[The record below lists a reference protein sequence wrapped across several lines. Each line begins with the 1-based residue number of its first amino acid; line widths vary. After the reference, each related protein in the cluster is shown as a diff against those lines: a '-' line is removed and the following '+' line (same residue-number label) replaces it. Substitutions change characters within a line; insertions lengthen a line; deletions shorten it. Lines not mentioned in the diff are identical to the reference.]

1 MNWMRVGQT
10 KRRIWIK
17 MKSLERKGIEDFV
30 ECNLHCAFRRYDSLL
45 ILFSFLPLNDGNIL
59 IFDAPIIQRIII

>member
-1 MNWMRVGQT
+1 
-10 KRRIWIK
+10 

-30 ECNLHCAFRRYDSLL
+30 ECNLHCAFGRYVVRDSLL
-45 ILFSFLPLNDGNIL
+45 ILFSLLPLNDGNIL